1 MKTKFQ
7 ISAGGVIYRMQD
19 SQPQFA
25 LTLAAGRS
33 VWGLPKGL
41 VEKGESPEGA
51 AGREVQEETGM
62 TGKNEGRI
70 GELEYWFVS
79 KEEQARI
86 HKKVHF
92 FLFKYAGGSPDDHDW
107 EVDQVGWF
115 SQEEALKIMAYPSER
130 DILVK
135 AAVAV
140 RGHEPNS

>member
-1 MKTKFQ
+1 MKTKLQ
-7 ISAGGVIYRMQD
+7 ISGGGVIYRIQEGP
-19 SQPQFA
+19 PQFA
-25 LTLAAGRS
+25 LTLAAGRP

-41 VEKGESPEGA
+41 VEKDEHPEA
-51 AGREVQEETGM
+51 AAAREVQEETGM

-79 KEEQARI
+79 KEDQARI

-115 SQEEALKIMAYPSER
+115 FQEEALKIMAYPSER
-130 DILVK
+130 EILVK
-135 AAVAV
+135 AAGMIEDAATA
-140 RGHEPNS
+140 P